1 MPNRLWSSARSIL
14 ALVVLAAHT
23 VFWALP
29 LYAVAIVKILI
40 PWKPWRRTC
49 SRALTRL
56 SELWISTNNL
66 ALRLLHRT
74 DWDIEGLGGLRMDRS
89 YLVNS
94 NHQSWTDIVVLQR
107 VFNRRIPFLRFFIK
121 QELIWVPILGLA
133 WWALD
138 MPFMKRYPRELLE
151 KQPELRGKDLEATR
165 RSCERLRHAPVSI
178 MNFLEGTRFTA
189 EKHLEQGSPYRNLL
203 RPKAGGIAFVLGAMG
218 EQLPYLLDVTI
229 VYPQGRPT
237 MWDFIGGGVS
247 QVVVRVTQRPIP
259 AEFSRGDYDKDPQ
272 FRERFQ
278 AWVSE
283 LWSDKDALIDQLR
296 LGARA

>member
-1 MPNRLWSSARSIL
+1 MPSRLWLSVRSIV
-14 ALVVLAAHT
+14 ALVLLAAHT
-23 VFWALP
+23 VFWAVP
-29 LYAVAIVKILI
+29 LYAVAIAKLVV
-40 PWKPWRRTC
+40 PWQPWQRAC
-49 SRALTRL
+49 SRVLTRV

-74 DWDIEGLGGLRMDRS
+74 DWDVEGLAGLRMDRS

-138 MPFMKRYPRELLE
+138 MPFMKRYPREVLE
-151 KQPELRGKDLEATR
+151 KHPELRGKDLEATR
-165 RSCERLRHAPVSI
+165 RSCQRLRHAPVSI
-178 MNFLEGTRFTA
+178 MNFLEGTRFTP
-189 EKHLEQGSPYRNLL
+189 EKHRSQGSPYRNLL
-203 RPKAGGIAFVLGAMG
+203 RPKAGGIGFVLSAMG

-237 MWDFIGGGVS
+237 MWEFIGGGVS
-247 QVVVRVTQRPIP
+247 RVVVRVTQRPIP
-259 AEFSRGDYDKDPQ
+259 PEFSHGDYANDPQ
-272 FRERFQ
+272 FRDCFQ

-283 LWSDKDALIDQLR
+283 LWSDKDALIDRLR
-296 LGARA
+296 LGAPA